1 LALSVARQDRD
12 NTSVLAHYRRALAFR
27 RSYPT
32 FRSGTMDNIV
42 AVGGV
47 TSFRR
52 RGDEDLFCAFNL
64 GDSPAETALPEG
76 TWQTIGTDLGS
87 QAATG
92 GRVTLAPWGVA
103 LARRA

>member
-1 LALSVARQDRD
+1 
-12 NTSVLAHYRRALAFR
+12 
-27 RSYPT
+27 
-32 FRSGTMDNIV
+32 MDDIT

-76 TWQTIGTDLGS
+76 HWQTIGADLGS
-87 QAATG
+87 QALQ
-92 GRVTLAPWGVA
+92 GRSIALRPWGVA
-103 LARRA
+103 LAKRV